1 MSGHVNYTN
10 EAQQRILRLVQTLAG
25 NEITGLTPTEI
36 AKAQGCSA
44 PMVTRDLDNL
54 YTAGLAEQ
62 VPDTGRWRLTPV
74 LIQLSFKYMANVE
87 RAEKKLAETQ
97 NRYTRS

>member
-1 MSGHVNYTN
+1 MSGGAYTN
-10 EAQQRILRLVQTLAG
+10 DAQQRILRLLQTLAG
-25 NEITGLTPTEI
+25 NEITGLAPAEI
-36 AKAQGCSA
+36 ARQQGCTA
-44 PMVTRDLDNL
+44 PMVTRDLANL
-54 YTAGLAEQ
+54 FQAGLAEQ
-62 VPDTGRWRLTPV
+62 VPDTARWRLTPV